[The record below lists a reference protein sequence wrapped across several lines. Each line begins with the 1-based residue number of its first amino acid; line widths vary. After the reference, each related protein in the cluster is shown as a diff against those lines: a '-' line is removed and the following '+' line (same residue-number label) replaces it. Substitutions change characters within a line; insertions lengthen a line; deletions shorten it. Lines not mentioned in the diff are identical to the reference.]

1 MLRRTATLLLIAL
14 TCAGCVGPARSFDT
28 YEGKAATTA
37 ESVASAV
44 QTARLAVTAA
54 SDLRAFAPYLS
65 VVLAEAEGDA
75 GASGATFATIQ
86 PPDERSASLRTELL
100 DLVGRAE
107 DVLADLRISVRWGD
121 LDRLDEIAG
130 PLGPIGDQLADFS
143 ETHS

>member
-1 MLRRTATLLLIAL
+1 MLGRAVTWLLIAL
-14 TCAGCVGPARSFDT
+14 LCAGCVGPARSFDT

-37 ESVASAV
+37 DSVGSAV
-44 QTARLAVTAA
+44 ETARLAVDAA
-54 SDLRAFAPYLS
+54 SEGRAFSPYLS
-65 VVLAEAEGDA
+65 VVFAEAEDDA

-86 PPDERSASLRTELL
+86 PPDERSAALRTELL

-107 DVLADLRISVRWGD
+107 DVLADLRISVRWGE

-130 PLGPIGDQLADFS
+130 PLGPISAQLTAFA